1 MKGVASSTRA
11 LMISAVSIPNKK
23 PPFEVLTCRRWA
35 SPAGEL
41 LLAAR
46 NGKLILCDWAEG
58 MHREEITRKFLNARI
73 RFVEAPACSIDEADP
88 VVKQA
93 VEELSAYFRGDL
105 QTFTVPVEIFGT
117 DFEKRVRKALRQIP
131 FGALASYAEVAAAA
145 GSPAAARAVGRAVGL
160 NPVSIIIPCHRV
172 VGTNGKLTGYGGG
185 LAAKTMLLG
194 IEGHPELG
202 ADD

>member
-1 MKGVASSTRA
+1 M
-11 LMISAVSIPNKK
+11 
-23 PPFEVLTCRRWA
+23 
-35 SPAGEL
+35 
-41 LLAAR
+41 
-46 NGKLILCDWAEG
+46 
-58 MHREEITRKFLNARI
+58 RE
-73 RFVEAPACSIDEADP
+73 
-88 VVKQA
+88 
-93 VEELSAYFRGDL
+93 
-105 QTFTVPVEIFGT
+105 
-117 DFEKRVRKALRQIP
+117 ALRQIP